1 MEHGA
6 YRYVIPFELAVGSRQ
21 TPGEVTDATQDS
33 DFTDSF
39 CEFLQRSVKTVD
51 AAELLLL
58 IYRQRD
64 HAWTGGEL
72 VLKLEPTASVTEAE
86 AAKELDGFEQRGLV
100 GRAEDQRRRYHPAS
114 PELDGHVRTLA
125 KLYNERPVTLIRMIY
140 ALRDAKIK
148 TFADAFKIWGK

>member
-1 MEHGA
+1 
-6 YRYVIPFELAVGSRQ
+6 VIPFEFAVGSGQ

-33 DFTDSF
+33 DFTDAF

-58 IYRQRD
+58 IYSERD
-64 HAWTGGEL
+64 HAWTADEL
-72 VLKLEPTASVTEAE
+72 AVKLQPTASVTEAE
-86 AAKELDGFEQRGLV
+86 VAKELDGFQQRGLV
-100 GRAEDQRRRYHPAS
+100 ERAAGQRRQYHPAL
-114 PELDGHVRTLA
+114 PDLDGHVRRLA

-140 ALRDAKIK
+140 ALRDANIK